1 MSFRPALFL
10 LQCSL
15 GYSVGRIMINVG
27 VLVYPEIQALDLA
40 AAVDCFGQVN
50 QTLMA
55 TGRQPHYR
63 LFTVGQTT
71 ETVKAENGLQLSAEY
86 TLQDCP
92 AIDYLVLPGGAGARP
107 LAADPAFMAWLQ
119 QRASSAQK
127 LLSICTG
134 AYLLAHSGLLDGKPL
149 ATHWRFAKDLQQRY
163 PKVQVNATELYV
175 MADKFYSSG
184 GMTAGIDLCLAVI
197 EQDLGVAIAQAI
209 AQELVMYLRRSG
221 KQSQYASP
229 LKIQHSAEQRF
240 TRLQSWLLEN
250 LAQPI
255 SVGDM
260 AAQTALSER
269 QFRRVFQSR
278 FAMSPMQYLQQLRL
292 DKARSLLLCDGYSL
306 KHISQ
311 QVGVND
317 PRNLIRMFNKAFGCT
332 PGEYQKHFR

>member
-1 MSFRPALFL
+1 
-10 LQCSL
+10 
-15 GYSVGRIMINVG
+15 MIKIG

-40 AAVDCFGQVN
+40 AAIDCFGQVN
-50 QTLMA
+50 QSLKA
-55 TGRQPHYR
+55 GGQAPFYR
-63 LFTVGQTT
+63 LFTVGPTT
-71 ETVKAENGLQLSAEY
+71 STVTAENGLQLSAEF
-86 TLQDCP
+86 TLQHCP
-92 AIDYLVLPGGAGARP
+92 AINYLILPGGAGART
-107 LAADPAFMAWLQ
+107 LAADATFMAWLQ
-119 QRASSAQK
+119 QCAASAQK

-134 AYLLAHSGLLDGKPL
+134 AYILAHSGLLDGREL

-163 PKVQVNATELYV
+163 PKVLVNATELYV
-175 MADKFYSSG
+175 MADKYYSSG

-197 EQDLGVAIAQAI
+197 EQDLGVAIAQSI

-240 TRLQSWLLEN
+240 TQLQSWLLEN
-250 LAQPI
+250 LTKTI
-255 SVGDM
+255 SVTDM
-260 AAQTALSER
+260 AAQAALSER
-269 QFRRVFQSR
+269 QFRRLFQAR
-278 FAMSPMQYLQQLRL
+278 FNMSPTQYLQQLRL

-311 QVGVND
+311 QVGVKD

>member
-1 MSFRPALFL
+1 
-10 LQCSL
+10 
-15 GYSVGRIMINVG
+15 MINVG
-27 VLVYPEIQALDLA
+27 ILVYPEIQALDLA

-50 QTLMA
+50 QNLKA
-55 TGRQPHYR
+55 AGQAPYYR

-71 ETVKAENGLQLSAEY
+71 ATVKAENGLQLSAEFS
-86 TLQDCP
+86 LQQCP
-92 AIDYLVLPGGAGARP
+92 EIDYLVLPGGAGARP
-107 LAADPAFMAWLQ
+107 LSADAAFMAWLQ
-119 QRASSAQK
+119 QCAASAQK

-134 AYLLAHSGLLDGKPL
+134 AYLLAHSGLLDGREL

-175 MADKFYSSG
+175 ISDKFYSSG

-197 EQDLGVAIAQAI
+197 EQDLGVAIAQSI

-240 TRLQSWLLEN
+240 TRLQSWLLEH
-250 LAQPI
+250 LAQPV
-255 SVGDM
+255 SVADM

-269 QFRRVFQSR
+269 QFRRVFQAR
-278 FAMSPMQYLQQLRL
+278 FNLSPTQYLQQLRL
-292 DKARSLLLCDGYSL
+292 DKARSLLLCDGYSI

-311 QVGVND
+311 QVGVKD
-317 PRNLIRMFNKAFGCT
+317 PRNLIRLFNNAFGCT
-332 PGEYQKHFR
+332 PGDYQKHFR